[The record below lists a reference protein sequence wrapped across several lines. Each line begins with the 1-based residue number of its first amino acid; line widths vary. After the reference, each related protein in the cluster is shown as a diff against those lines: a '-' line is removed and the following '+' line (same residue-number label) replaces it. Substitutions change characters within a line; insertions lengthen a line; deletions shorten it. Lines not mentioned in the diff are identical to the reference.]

1 MKRAQWAVF
10 GLLLSSF
17 MPLTPVYADDID
29 RLSLGIG
36 AFDAFDSERAL
47 DFRVEYRPGASIVW
61 ELRPFLGAEI
71 TSDGAI
77 YGGAGFLYDY
87 NMGNQ
92 WVVTPSMA
100 AGLYSDGGGKD
111 MGNAV
116 QFRSQ
121 IELGYELENSSRVS
135 AALSH
140 TSNLGINDTN
150 PGAETLGLYYHI
162 PMQWVKDGPGSN
174 N

>member
-47 DFRVEYRPGASIVW
+47 DFRVEYRPGTSIVW

-77 YGGAGFLYDY
+77 YGAAGFLYDY

-92 WVVTPSMA
+92 WSVTPSLA
-100 AGLYSDGGGKD
+100 GGLYSDGGGKD
-111 MGNAV
+111 MGSAI

-150 PGAETLGLYYHI
+150 PSAETLGIYYHI
-162 PMQWVKDGPGSN
+162 PMQWVKSGPGSN